1 MDNSNNNQKKIYS
14 SLKRLND
21 LIESYLDFVDIDE
34 AENEED
40 KSKDKSNDKEK
51 ED

>member
-1 MDNSNNNQKKIYS
+1 MKDQKQIIK
-14 SLKRLND
+14 SLIHLRD
-21 LIESYLDFVDIDE
+21 LLEDYCDLVDIDE

-40 KSKDKSNDKEK
+40 KSKDKSKDKEK